1 MNQLEIQSSTASR
14 EDASAKAHSFII
26 GPCGVR
32 YQVKDGARSVA
43 FYWQQLGFKVD
54 QQNLPHSRRSLS
66 AISNGFSAVLVHPA
80 LVRCLMADAKNPAD
94 GIASSSKWQIFQL
107 GSRH

>member
-1 MNQLEIQSSTASR
+1 MNQSEIQSSTASR

-43 FYWQQLGFKVD
+43 FYGQQLGFKVD
-54 QQNLPHSRRSLS
+54 QQNRPHIRAGLHRPSQTDSQRSWSIRLS
-66 AISNGFSAVLVHPA
+66 S
-80 LVRCLMADAKNPAD
+80 DA
-94 GIASSSKWQIFQL
+94 
-107 GSRH
+107 